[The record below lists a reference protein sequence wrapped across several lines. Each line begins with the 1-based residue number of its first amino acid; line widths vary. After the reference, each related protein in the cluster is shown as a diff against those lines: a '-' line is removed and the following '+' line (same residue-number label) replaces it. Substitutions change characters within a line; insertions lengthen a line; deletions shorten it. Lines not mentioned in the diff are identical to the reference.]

1 MQRDGIAE
9 AEETYR
15 QTGEIKDLT
24 RQMEETILSE
34 HPLACDILCLDGE
47 TILYSTRGKT
57 DYVFPADAGLEGD
70 VAIRPC
76 VDADGTIYLTFLKG
90 LGSDLQYAV
99 VVELTT
105 FYETVAGDLIA
116 GTQDRILLLDAGG
129 RTVVYQTA
137 EGITAELVYDEAA
150 AAIQQGELDALL
162 DCQNS
167 GSL

>member
-1 MQRDGIAE
+1 M
-9 AEETYR
+9 
-15 QTGEIKDLT
+15 L
-24 RQMEETILSE
+24 
-34 HPLACDILCLDGE
+34 
-47 TILYSTRGKT
+47 
-57 DYVFPADAGLEGD
+57 
-70 VAIRPC
+70 
-76 VDADGTIYLTFLKG
+76 
-90 LGSDLQYAV
+90 
-99 VVELTT
+99 ELTT

-150 AAIQQGELDALL
+150 AAIQQDELDALP